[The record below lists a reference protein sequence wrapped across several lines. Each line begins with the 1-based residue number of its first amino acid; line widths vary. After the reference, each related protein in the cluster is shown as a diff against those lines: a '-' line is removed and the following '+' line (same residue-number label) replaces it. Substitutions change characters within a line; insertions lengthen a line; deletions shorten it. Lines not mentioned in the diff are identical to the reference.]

1 MEHGTRGDTRCGWF
15 LSSRRE
21 NGRCTKEEWRLV
33 SNRSTLE
40 VILDFISKPLVLIV
54 VVLLGGA
61 AVGASGEV
69 ERLVGVVADAIA
81 KMKPW

>member
-1 MEHGTRGDTRCGWF
+1 M
-15 LSSRRE
+15 
-21 NGRCTKEEWRLV
+21 

-61 AVGASGEV
+61 AVGLSGEV
-69 ERLVGVVADAIA
+69 EHLIGVMADAIA